1 MRLKKYLILG
11 FIVILFLVTTE
22 TILSIRN
29 ISNSSDYF
37 NFING
42 SVSFKISTLNGK
54 WNRNNDELI
63 LFLKSAK
70 VSNYIFERGENLKS
84 FTIRIKNENG
94 EFYKISFFYNEKDS
108 YINLLIY
115 DKKNNP
121 INISYE
127 KDSIFNKLVQ

>member
-37 NFING
+37 NFIND

-54 WNRNNDELI
+54 WNRNNDELL

-70 VSNYIFERGENLKS
+70 VYNYIFERG
-84 FTIRIKNENG
+84 
-94 EFYKISFFYNEKDS
+94 
-108 YINLLIY
+108 
-115 DKKNNP
+115 
-121 INISYE
+121 
-127 KDSIFNKLVQ
+127 